1 MFAGSLKNI
10 GGIEKYNSDLLNSLI
25 KLNHKIILIER
36 KSGGVFAKFKFLLN
50 CIFQYIRHRP
60 DYLICCHINFLP
72 IIYYLKKIIN
82 VKYSISIYGIEII
95 PKLSSIKKKSIID
108 SDNIITISNYTKK
121 LILDQLPNVEKKIFM
136 LKSSISKNEFKIE
149 NKNKDKIQLLELD
162 NKKIILTLARLS
174 TDEDKG
180 QHRVLEAL
188 PSILKKI
195 PNAVYLI
202 VGGGKDERVNQF
214 LNQNPYLYKSVIF
227 TGTISNEEKND
238 YYNLADVFV
247 MPSKTEG
254 FGIVFIEALACGL
267 PVICSE
273 GYGCREG
280 LLNGKL
286 GILVDPDNTKSISNR
301 IVEILKKSYKA
312 SYTLRKK
319 IRNETLKVY
328 GMETWERNVAELL
341 KLVEE
346 KVAK

>member
-1 MFAGSLKNI
+1 
-10 GGIEKYNSDLLNSLI
+10 
-25 KLNHKIILIER
+25 
-36 KSGGVFAKFKFLLN
+36 
-50 CIFQYIRHRP
+50 
-60 DYLICCHINFLP
+60 
-72 IIYYLKKIIN
+72 
-82 VKYSISIYGIEII
+82 
-95 PKLSSIKKKSIID
+95 
-108 SDNIITISNYTKK
+108 
-121 LILDQLPNVEKKIFM
+121 
-136 LKSSISKNEFKIE
+136 
-149 NKNKDKIQLLELD
+149 
-162 NKKIILTLARLS
+162 
-174 TDEDKG
+174 
-180 QHRVLEAL
+180 
-188 PSILKKI
+188 
-195 PNAVYLI
+195 
-202 VGGGKDERVNQF
+202 
-214 LNQNPYLYKSVIF
+214 
-227 TGTISNEEKND
+227 
-238 YYNLADVFV
+238 